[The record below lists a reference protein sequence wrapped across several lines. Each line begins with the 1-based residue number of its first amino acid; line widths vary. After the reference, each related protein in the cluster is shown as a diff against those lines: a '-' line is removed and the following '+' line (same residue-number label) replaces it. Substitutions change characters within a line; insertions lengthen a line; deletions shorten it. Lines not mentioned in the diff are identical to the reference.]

1 MVPKKAGIQKITNF
15 HTKHLIME
23 TTYWIDY
30 FSIPLLFIL
39 TVVLV
44 FGAIL
49 AGRAM
54 GAWMKEKTGG
64 TESIGSV
71 VGATLGFLAF
81 LLAFTFNMAANRY
94 DSRKSLMVEEL
105 NAIDATYRRAGLLPE
120 QASIEIR
127 SLLKEYIDLRVSL
140 AQDPDK
146 IQEAIT
152 RSEQIQNEL
161 WAEIEQVSAETG
173 LSINHSL
180 YYSFNKGVEK
190 ESIHL
195 QGLSPCYY
203 PYQSGILALTK

>member
-127 SLLKEYIDLRVSL
+127 SLLKEYIDLRISL

-146 IQEAIT
+146 IQEART
-152 RSEQIQNEL
+152 RSE
-161 WAEIEQVSAETG
+161 
-173 LSINHSL
+173 
-180 YYSFNKGVEK
+180 
-190 ESIHL
+190 
-195 QGLSPCYY
+195 
-203 PYQSGILALTK
+203 